1 MSINSVIFN
10 FLMKLGLTGKEA
22 NEAKTWF
29 AVLELGEATVT
40 DIARKTGLPRTTVYN
55 VVEYLV
61 ERKLVTARKK
71 KRGKYYSTGDPVNLL
86 YVAERNVQL
95 LKRALPWL
103 RSIHRAVY
111 KAKTQREFYKDK
123 KGIRAILDSSPDC
136 VKILD
141 TNGRLVYLNKG
152 GMEEHGF
159 KTEKEAIGW
168 DWLSSIIE
176 EQREYVLK
184 LLGKCLQGKSV
195 TINIR
200 HVKSLSTRDQCS
212 LSLSPMRDEEGKI
225 INILAI
231 SRERD

>member
-1 MSINSVIFN
+1 
-10 FLMKLGLTGKEA
+10 MKLGLTGKEA

-40 DIARKTGLPRTTVYN
+40 DIARKTGLPRTTVYH

-71 KRGKYYSTGDPVNLL
+71 KRGKYYSTGDPINLL
-86 YVAERNVQL
+86 HMAERNVQL

-152 GMEEHGF
+152 GMKEHGF

-168 DWLSSIIE
+168 NWLDSIVE
-176 EQREYVLK
+176 EQREEVLK
-184 LLGKCLQGKSV
+184 LLGKCLQGKSSA
-195 TINIR
+195 INIR
-200 HVKSLSTRDQCS
+200 HVKGSSAWERCN
-212 LSLSPMRDEEGKI
+212 LSLSPMKDEEGKI

-231 SRERD
+231 SREKN